1 MKQILHIAVVSTV
14 IGVAALGYWSS
25 AQAESDSS
33 GGVGEDFEVT
43 GIIEAVDDTS
53 VTIGGVV
60 YSLTDA
66 TETEGLL
73 AVGEEVDIEFV
84 DNGDGTFTALEIE
97 NESEDVE
104 DAEDA
109 DETEDA
115 EDEDDVDED
124 EDDEDDDEQDDNSG
138 DLDDDE
144 DDDAGEDD

>member
-1 MKQILHIAVVSTV
+1 MKQILHVAVVSTV
-14 IGVAALGYWSS
+14 VGVAALGYWSS
-25 AQAESDSS
+25 VQAESDSS

-43 GIIEAVDDTS
+43 GIIDAIDDTS

-104 DAEDA
+104 DADDA

-115 EDEDDVDED
+115 EDEDD
-124 EDDEDDDEQDDNSG
+124 EDDDEQDDDSD

-144 DDDAGEDD
+144 DDDAGDDD